1 MSDINFDEK
10 DYKWY
15 IVHTQSGYE
24 NKVSERML
32 KRASEAGMSDLV
44 VDVFLP
50 SETVKVIKN
59 GKKVNKEEFSY
70 PGYILVKMIMNDATY
85 SIVRRTQG
93 VAGFIGSHA
102 TTKEESRIVP
112 TPLSDADISRIF
124 EDKDREGKDD
134 ISSELMRM
142 EYDIGE
148 KVQIIDGPF
157 NGLSGVIESINAD
170 KGKVTVKI
178 EIFGR
183 STPTELDFLK
193 VKKL

>member
-1 MSDINFDEK
+1 MSETNFDEK

-24 NKVSERML
+24 NKVSERIL
-32 KRASEAGMSDLV
+32 KRASETGMSDLISEV
-44 VDVFLP
+44 YLP
-50 SETVKVIKN
+50 SETVKTIKN

-70 PGYILVKMIMNDATY
+70 PGYILVKMVMNDASY
-85 SIVRRTQG
+85 SVVRRTQG

-102 TTKEESRIVP
+102 TTKEESRIIP

-124 EDKDREGKDD
+124 EDKESQAKDG

-142 EYDIGE
+142 EYEIGE
-148 KVQIIDGPF
+148 KVQVIDGPF
-157 NGLSGVIESINAD
+157 SGLNGVIENINAD
-170 KGKVTVKI
+170 KGKVVVKI

-193 VKKL
+193 VKKI